1 MALGVRKLQLVDFHR
16 ITNHSTLD
24 ENKTLSLNQF
34 GVVYIRVKL
43 DLRTV
48 KLAVIK
54 VMIEEGPKEGSP
66 DKVGWTLVHVCKA
79 GEELK
84 RAELTAKRAVV
95 GAGARVLFYPTLL
108 YNVLR
113 NKLQSEFRWW
123 DQIDQVC
130 PSSERKRVFLVWHY
144 CWPI

>member
-1 MALGVRKLQLVDFHR
+1 LVQA
-16 ITNHSTLD
+16 
-24 ENKTLSLNQF
+24 E
-34 GVVYIRVKL
+34 L

-54 VMIEEGPKEGSP
+54 VMMEEGPEEGCQ
-66 DKVGWTLVHVCKA
+66 DKVGWTLVPVYKA
-79 GEELK
+79 GEDLK

-108 YNVLR
+108 YNVVR

-130 PSSERKRVFLVWHY
+130 SFCEWRKGVPGLL
-144 CWPI
+144 